1 MERLIP
7 RRIWIQVD
15 LFLTICFVKIIFDIL
30 NKKGWKEEV

>member
-15 LFLTICFVKIIFDIL
+15 LFLTICFVKIIFGIL
-30 NKKGWKEEV
+30 NKRDWEEEV